1 MEYHQ
6 KKDIINK
13 IKDIRG
19 KYIVGKNS
27 LNGVA
32 NLLNGWAD
40 MFEWLRKF
48 L

>member
-1 MEYHQ
+1 MEYPQ
-6 KKDIINK
+6 KKNIINK

-27 LNGVA
+27 LNSVA

-40 MFEWLRKF
+40 MFEWCGRYL
-48 L
+48 